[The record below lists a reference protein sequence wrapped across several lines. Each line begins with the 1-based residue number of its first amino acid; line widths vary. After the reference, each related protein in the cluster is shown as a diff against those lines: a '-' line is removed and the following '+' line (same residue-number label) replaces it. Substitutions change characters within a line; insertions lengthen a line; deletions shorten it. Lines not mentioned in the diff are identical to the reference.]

1 MVPPLGRS
9 PVPWGRLLPVL
20 RSMVSVPAGLAGMA
34 RWKFTLYPATGALAF
49 GAAVAVA
56 VETGLVGIA

>member
-1 MVPPLGRS
+1 
-9 PVPWGRLLPVL
+9 
-20 RSMVSVPAGLAGMA
+20 MVSVPAGLAGMA